1 MQSFGKDYKLPKREK
16 TVWMYVENI
25 LLICLQS
32 SYAVGHIYPYM
43 WHRTMYIPMN
53 MKRLNYGF
61 IYKLTY
67 LKYILHKGR
76 LTLWMYVS
84 CIIYL
89 FLDYFDIYIY
99 ILFLI
104 YFYKLKKYEI
114 IFDLWIKTKSP
125 AKVSECNLTNVIKNK
140 R

>member
-1 MQSFGKDYKLPKREK
+1 
-16 TVWMYVENI
+16 
-25 LLICLQS
+25 
-32 SYAVGHIYPYM
+32 
-43 WHRTMYIPMN
+43 MYIPMD

>member
-1 MQSFGKDYKLPKREK
+1 MNVCKLHYISLSRLF
-16 TVWMYVENI
+16 WH
-25 LLICLQS
+25 IC
-32 SYAVGHIYPYM
+32 
-43 WHRTMYIPMN
+43 
-53 MKRLNYGF
+53 
-61 IYKLTY
+61 
-67 LKYILHKGR
+67 
-76 LTLWMYVS
+76 
-84 CIIYL
+84 
-89 FLDYFDIYIY
+89 